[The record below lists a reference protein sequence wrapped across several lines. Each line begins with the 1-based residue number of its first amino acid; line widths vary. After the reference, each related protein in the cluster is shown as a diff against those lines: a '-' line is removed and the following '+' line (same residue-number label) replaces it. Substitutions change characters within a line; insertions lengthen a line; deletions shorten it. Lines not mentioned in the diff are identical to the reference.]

1 MENHVTRLPD
11 KNLLEGN
18 KIPETTTGEFRL
30 AMGNLRQYLTE
41 LLGDDSTDREGARLQ
56 LGAQEKWLTDAAGSA
71 DAVEAVF
78 NPPVTQLLHGM
89 TVQIRA
95 RLANTSTVPTLKVD
109 ETGALPVVK
118 GDNRPLMAGD
128 IAGTGHWL
136 ELKYDEPLKKW
147 ILQNPATG
155 IEGQI
160 DRIATAEG
168 TGDTL
173 TVRFSPPVTTLTD
186 GMRLYVRATARNTIG
201 APVIQ
206 IDGLPDAI
214 IGKGANQPLKAGD
227 IAGAGHILEL
237 QWDEAHTLWSLQNP
251 GNGIVPVELTHDT
264 VITALGFEPY
274 NSANPAGY
282 ITASAAVN
290 SANYAETAGSV
301 GGVANPVPKD
311 VGAFGIGCF
320 CLGRPGNV
328 QQSVP
333 SGSATGNLHLVY
345 FENEGRHQSSGSV
358 PGTWR
363 NVTNVAANWYYVDV
377 MFQRIA

>member
-118 GDNRPLMAGD
+118 G
-128 IAGTGHWL
+128 
-136 ELKYDEPLKKW
+136 
-147 ILQNPATG
+147 
-155 IEGQI
+155 
-160 DRIATAEG
+160 
-168 TGDTL
+168 
-173 TVRFSPPVTTLTD
+173 
-186 GMRLYVRATARNTIG
+186 
-201 APVIQ
+201 
-206 IDGLPDAI
+206 
-214 IGKGANQPLKAGD
+214 ANQPLKAGD

-264 VITALGFEPY
+264 VTTALGFEPY

-320 CLGRPGNV
+320 CLGRPGNI

-333 SGSATGNLHLVY
+333 SGAATGNLHLVY
-345 FENEGRHQSSGSV
+345 FNDEGSVQSLGSV

-363 NVTNVAANWYYVDV
+363 NVTNVAANWYHVDV

>member
-1 MENHVTRLPD
+1 MTRLPD

-78 NPPVTQLLHGM
+78 NPPVTRLLHGM

-95 RLANTSTVPTLKVD
+95 RLANTSTLPTLKVD

-155 IEGQI
+155 IAGQI

-237 QWDEAHTLWSLQNP
+237 QWDETHTLWSLQNP

-264 VITALGFEPY
+264 VTTALGFEPY

-282 ITASAAVN
+282 ITAGAAVN
-290 SANYAETAGSV
+290 SAHYAETAGSV

-328 QQSVP
+328 PAVCPVRSGDRQLVP
-333 SGSATGNLHLVY
+333 RV
-345 FENEGRHQSSGSV
+345 F
-358 PGTWR
+358 
-363 NVTNVAANWYYVDV
+363 
-377 MFQRIA
+377 